1 MGDFMRVLTWLL
13 TFAFVVL
20 VILVMVDRR
29 DQAMAQEC
37 REAGGNPVGG
47 MCRDV

>member
-1 MGDFMRVLTWLL
+1 MRVLIGLL
-13 TFAFVVL
+13 TFTFVVL
-20 VILVMVDRR
+20 VILAMVDRR
-29 DQAMAQEC
+29 DQAIAQEC